1 MLTIGEKHLRKR
13 YKYPN
18 NIDDIYSKS
27 TPIWPYITETFIS
40 SKDVNLEVSST
51 TISSEG
57 GEVTLYP
64 SASITHTSVWVN
76 YEGTTSNYQETHSVE
91 TVSPSISSSLGTIN
105 GNTLTIPK
113 NSTTTSRSI
122 IVTASYEGSY
132 KSITITQEATAAP
145 TITGYGS
152 WTISISATPTSV
164 SSNGGSSTISA
175 ICYRTVTWSDGSNT
189 YQFSDNNISLSTNL
203 GSLSSTSINSN
214 TGVSTLT
221 LSSNSS
227 TSTKTA
233 TITATCEG
241 KSKSCTVTVQAAAA
255 PTITSYG
262 SWQLY
267 ISADTTAVV
276 SGGGTSTITVD
287 CYRTVH
293 WSDGDTTYQQ
303 YDNNVSLSVNTGGS
317 LSSQDVT
324 GNYGTSTLTIAKNT
338 TTSYRTITVTAKVTI
353 DGRTLTDTCDIT
365 QLPGEEEPPT
375 ITSYG
380 DWTLDLTASPTSLSE
395 SGGNTTITVDC
406 FRYRYWSDGSRDW
419 EWYYGNIALSTN
431 IGTLASTSVKGNYG
445 TTTLTVES
453 NSLTSSRTITVQ
465 GSGTVNGKQ
474 VSDSVSIT
482 QGASTKPTIT
492 NYGEWVL
499 SLTADSAEIN
509 VGGGS
514 STITASC
521 SRQNIWSD
529 NSKTTEYSSSNIT
542 LSTDLGS
549 LSSTSISANSGTSK
563 LTLDNNTSVNSR
575 TATIKATCQGKS
587 QEVKITQ
594 SGVTDYITEYG
605 IPTISIG
612 DGLTAA
618 KSSATI
624 TASVKNKYY
633 SGEEKDGTVTLK
645 ITTNGNNR
653 FSLSGTTLSHS
664 SMTTNAVTDTVVVTA
679 YNAGDDTK
687 TVTASKSIEN
697 KVVSTTTKQIESI
710 VGFSY
715 DNAYGAKGSTTSP
728 KINSVN
734 ALVTDTYTSGST
746 SDRIII
752 VTASKKYTISST
764 TYFSID
770 SSTGICTT
778 KSDNTTT
785 SSRSATVTLTATY
798 DGKSKT
804 ATATV
809 TQDSFM
815 SVLNVSFGGKGACTS
830 WTCDTYS
837 STSGSGMNKVFTLN
851 KRKDDPAVTVTGTVT
866 YGGAGYQT
874 LDWDTN
880 NNVTVKVKGS
890 TSPYEFV
897 GGSETVSYTINW
909 SPSSG
914 DSTVIFSC
922 KA

>member
-18 NIDDIYSKS
+18 NINDIYSKS
-27 TPIWPYITETFIS
+27 TSIWPYITETFIS
-40 SKDVNLEVSST
+40 SKNINLEVSST

-57 GEVTLYP
+57 GEITLYP

-76 YEGTTSNYQETHSVE
+76 YEGVTSNYRETYNIEAV
-91 TVSPSISSSLGTIN
+91 TPSISTSLGTIN
-105 GNTLTIPK
+105 GNILTIPK
-113 NSTTTSRSI
+113 NSTAVSRSI
-122 IVTASYEGSY
+122 VVTASYEDSY
-132 KSITITQEATAAP
+132 KNITITQEATPAP
-145 TITGYGS
+145 TITSYGD
-152 WTISISATPTSV
+152 WTVSIAATPTSV
-164 SSNGGSSTISA
+164 PYSGGSSTISV
-175 ICYRTVTWSDGSNT
+175 ICFRTVTWSDESTT
-189 YQFSDNNISLSTNL
+189 YQFSDNNINLSTNL
-203 GSLSSTSINSN
+203 GSLSSTSVDPYTS
-214 TGVSTLT
+214 TSTLT
-221 LSSNSS
+221 LPSNSS
-227 TSTKTA
+227 TSIKTA

-241 KSKSCTVTVQAAAA
+241 KSKSCTVTIQAAPA

-262 SWQLY
+262 SWYLY
-267 ISADTTAVV
+267 ISTDHTAVV
-276 SGGGTSTITVD
+276 SGGGTATITVD
-287 CYRTVH
+287 CYRPVY
-293 WSDGDTTYQQ
+293 WSDENTTYEQ
-303 YDNNVSLSVNTGGS
+303 YNNDVTLSVNSGGS
-317 LSSQDVT
+317 LSPSSVT
-324 GNYGTSTLTIAKNT
+324 GNYGTSTLTITKNT
-338 TTSYRTITVTAKVTI
+338 TTSYRTITVTAYVTI
-353 DGRTLTDTCDIT
+353 DGKTLTDACDIT

-419 EWYYGNIALSTN
+419 EWYYGNITLSTN
-431 IGTLASTSVKGNYG
+431 IGKLASTSVKGNYG

-465 GSGTVNGKQ
+465 GSGTVDGKS
-474 VSDSVSIT
+474 VKDSVNIT

-499 SLTADSAEIN
+499 SLTANSTEIN

-521 SRQNIWSD
+521 SRQNTWSD
-529 NSKTTEYSSSNIT
+529 NSKTTEYSSSNIV

-563 LTLDNNTSVNSR
+563 LTLDNNTSIDSR
-575 TATIKATCQGKS
+575 TATVKATCQGKS

-605 IPTISIG
+605 IPTISIS

-633 SGEEKDGTVTLK
+633 SGEEKDGTVTLA

-653 FSLSGTTLSHS
+653 FSLSGNTLSHS

-679 YNAGDDTK
+679 YNAGDNTK
-687 TVTASKSIEN
+687 TKTASKSIEN
-697 KVVSTTTKQIESI
+697 KVISTSTKQIESI

-715 DNAYGAKGSTTSP
+715 DSAYGAKGSTTSP

-734 ALVTDTYTSGST
+734 ARVTDTYTSGST
-746 SDRIII
+746 SDRIIL
-752 VTASKKYTISST
+752 VTASKRYTINST
-764 TYFSID
+764 TYFNID
-770 SSTGICTT
+770 PSTGICTT
-778 KSDNTTT
+778 KSDNTDT
-785 SSRSATVTLTATY
+785 SSRSATVTLTASY
-798 DGKSKT
+798 GGKSKT

-815 SVLNVSFGGKGACTS
+815 SVLNVSFERSGACIN

-837 STSGSGMNKVFTLN
+837 STSGSGISKVFILN
-851 KRKDDPAVTVTGTVT
+851 KRKNDPPVTITGTVA
-866 YGGAGYQT
+866 YSCAGSQT
-874 LDWDTN
+874 LSWDTN
-880 NNVTVKVKGS
+880 NSVTVKVKGS
-890 TSPYEFV
+890 TYPYEFI
-897 GGSETVSYTINW
+897 GGPESVSYTINW
-909 SPSSG
+909 DPSNG
-914 DSTVIFSC
+914 DGTVIFNCSV
-922 KA
+922 